1 MGKKRR
7 GDRIA
12 AAATAASRV
21 IKTREERARE
31 VVEIIT
37 KLQELGLSTQHESV
51 AEFYRLLHNYQ
62 SSGCAQSGSIPL
74 LGLQRTLHYILTTRR
89 HVTCSVTLRYAPGK

>member
-7 GDRIA
+7 GERA
-12 AAATAASRV
+12 AAATRAT
-21 IKTREERARE
+21 KTADERGRE

-37 KLQELGLSTQHESV
+37 KLQGLGLSTQHESV
-51 AEFYRLLHNYQ
+51 AEFYRLLHNYR
-62 SSGCAQSGSIPL
+62 STGCAQSGSIPL

-89 HVTCSVTLRYAPGK
+89 HVVCSVTLRHTPGI